1 MGRPQPQSVRLVLLS
16 KLTLQLDWHLAVAV
30 ALWKNREQR
39 GQLAQGA
46 DAALAVVE
54 DAACNQG
61 C

>member
-1 MGRPQPQSVRLVLLS
+1 VRLVLLS